1 MKKSRRDRLSLSF
14 LERVFGINTRNRDDD
29 TCCPSEQSA
38 SRKPSADFMNPEGV
52 SVEVADRIR
61 LVQAYL
67 RITEVDIRRSLVALV
82 EHVANGGTPAELTIR
97 NTMGNRERTRKTRR
111 LS

>member
-1 MKKSRRDRLSLSF
+1 
-14 LERVFGINTRNRDDD
+14 
-29 TCCPSEQSA
+29 
-38 SRKPSADFMNPEGV
+38 MNPDGV
-52 SVEVADRIR
+52 NVEVADRIR

-67 RITEVDIRRSLVALV
+67 RIPEVDIRRSLVALV

-97 NTMGNRERTRKTRR
+97 STMGSRGRTRKTRR

>member
-1 MKKSRRDRLSLSF
+1 MKKSRRERLSLSL
-14 LERVFGINTRNRDDD
+14 LERMFGIDAKTASND
-29 TCCPSEQSA
+29 TCRPSKQSA
-38 SRKPSADFMNPEGV
+38 AQRPSADFMNADEV
-52 SVEVADRIR
+52 SLEVVDRIR

-67 RITEVDIRRSLVALV
+67 RIAEVDIRRSLVALV

-97 NTMGNRERTRKTRR
+97 NAMGNRERTRKTRR

>member
-1 MKKSRRDRLSLSF
+1 MKKSGRERLSLSL
-14 LERVFGINTRNRDDD
+14 LERVFGINAKNVDDD
-29 TCCPSEQSA
+29 TCRPRKQSA
-38 SRKPSADFMNPEGV
+38 ARRPSADFMNPDGV
-52 SVEVADRIR
+52 SLEVVDRVR

-67 RITEVDIRRSLVALV
+67 RIAEVDIRRSLVALA

-97 NTMGNRERTRKTRR
+97 NAMGNRERNRKTRR

>member
-1 MKKSRRDRLSLSF
+1 MKKSGRERLSLSL
-14 LERVFGINTRNRDDD
+14 LERMFGINAKNVDDGA
-29 TCCPSEQSA
+29 CRPCKQSTA
-38 SRKPSADFMNPEGV
+38 RMPSADNPDGV
-52 SVEVADRIR
+52 SLEVVDRVR

-67 RITEVDIRRSLVALV
+67 RIAEVDIRRSLVALV

-97 NTMGNRERTRKTRR
+97 NAMGNRERNRKTRR

>member
-1 MKKSRRDRLSLSF
+1 MKKSGRDRLSLSF
-14 LERVFGINTRNRDDD
+14 LERVFGINMSNGDDA
-29 TCCPSEQSA
+29 TCRPSKQSA
-38 SRKPSADFMNPEGV
+38 SRKPSANIMNPDRV

-67 RITEVDIRRSLVALV
+67 RISEVDIRRSLVALV
-82 EHVANGGTPAELTIR
+82 EHVANGGAPAELTIH
-97 NTMGNRERTRKTRR
+97 NTMGNRQRTRKTRR